1 MEYKVTV
8 AQGKVVWYKLYNGN
22 AVPMMVS
29 FYFSF
34 ISFHDVTITIATI
47 AFGFGRLF
55 SLTYEIKVDN
65 KGPSPETSLFVSF

>member
-22 AVPMMVS
+22 AVPVMVS

-34 ISFHDVTITIATI
+34 ISFHDVTITIALNRQYHLVL
-47 AFGFGRLF
+47 ADCFL
-55 SLTYEIKVDN
+55 
-65 KGPSPETSLFVSF
+65 